1 MIYTDTIILY
11 FDYMFIENY
20 KKVNYPRYK
29 IYLYKIF
36 RAALKQRRN
45 NNESCDI
52 KKIRLYKFHTI

>member
-36 RAALKQRRN
+36 RAPLKQRRN
-45 NNESCDI
+45 NNEPCDI
-52 KKIRLYKFHTI
+52 KKIRSYKFHTI